1 MSRPFVDFVHPA
13 DRERTSPRRPRCA
26 RNGSRVVH
34 FENRYR
40 ARGGD
45 WRWLRWS
52 TRSDGEAWFAVAF
65 DITERKETEQRLRGL
80 LTDDHLVAYTQPILD
95 QRRGTVAQEELLV
108 RLRGTARTPRRSS
121 RRPSSCPTSSA
132 AG

>member
-1 MSRPFVDFVHPA
+1 MTRAGHEIVD
-13 DRERTSPRRPRCA
+13 
-26 RNGSRVVH
+26 

-52 TRSDGEAWFAVAF
+52 ARSDGDAWFAVAF
-65 DITERKETEQRLRGL
+65 DVTERKETEQRLRGL
-80 LTDDHLVAYTQPILD
+80 LTDEHPAGLQPADPRPRGVARP
-95 QRRGTVAQEELLV
+95 RRRSCWSACAPPRASADVIS
-108 RLRGTARTPRRSS
+108 RRRSS
-121 RRPSSCPTSSA
+121 CPRSSA